1 MDDLHRTL
9 NGRDEQVGTL
19 LTASTRAAARA
30 DSALVTLQ
38 AAVARADSLMSRLD
52 RGEGSMGKLMRDEDL
67 YRELTGTLNETRAL
81 IGDIKADPKKYFKV
95 SVF

>member
-1 MDDLHRTL
+1 
-9 NGRDEQVGTL
+9 
-19 LTASTRAAARA
+19 
-30 DSALVTLQ
+30 
-38 AAVARADSLMSRLD
+38 MSRLD